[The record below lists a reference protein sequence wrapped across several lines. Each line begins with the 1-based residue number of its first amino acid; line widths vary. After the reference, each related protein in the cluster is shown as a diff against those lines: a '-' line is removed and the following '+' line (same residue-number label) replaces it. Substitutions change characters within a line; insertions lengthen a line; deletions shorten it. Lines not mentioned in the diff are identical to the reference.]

1 MPCIPARVVNIAPTL
16 AVRKVIVFIGD
27 IKKRKF
33 SESYFNLVEVK
44 KFVRV
49 DEGSAEHKEVL
60 LFEHGF

>member
-1 MPCIPARVVNIAPTL
+1 MPCIPSQVLSIAPTL
-16 AVRKVIVFIGD
+16 AVRKVIVFIGV
-27 IKKRKF
+27 IQKRKF
-33 SESYFNLVEVK
+33 FECYFNLVEVK